1 VWKAQPACGTGQ
13 ACLNGACRDTCV
25 QSELEMCPTGQECT
39 GLPQGIQI
47 CLPKNGTVDAGTPP
61 PPPPPPPA
69 DAGTGTGGTPKLVPA
84 DDPPVDP
91 NQQISSGSGCGCTS
105 GAAVGPCALL
115 GLLALARTR
124 LRRRG

>member
-1 VWKAQPACGTGQ
+1 MWKAQPSCGSGQ

-39 GLPQGIQI
+39 GLPEGIQI
-47 CLPKNGTVDAGTPP
+47 CLPKNGAADAGTPP
-61 PPPPPPPA
+61 PPPV
-69 DAGTGTGGTPKLVPA
+69 DAGTGTGGKPKLVPA
-84 DDPPVDP
+84 DDPVVDP

-105 GAAVGPCALL
+105 GAATGPWALL
-115 GLLALARTR
+115 GMLALARTR